1 MVNLLLGWLMGLGIL
16 SAATTWATSQW
27 LTDRHIVQRSH
38 GQQDLRALMDTLVHD
53 LRRAQFQSA
62 AIDFQVSDHQIL
74 FSINRNDNGLRDN
87 NECSGFRLN
96 GATLQ
101 TKTSCQPVVWTTL
114 NDTQTFK
121 VQALNFRWDCD
132 NAPNSQGDS
141 LWIELQSQATH
152 DAVSTT
158 WRRTVRLR
166 NVHPMQRPS
175 SSSCNSAV

>member
-38 GQQDLRALMDTLVHD
+38 GQHDLRALMDTLIHD

-96 GATLQ
+96 GTILQ
-101 TKTSCQPVVWTTL
+101 TQTSCQPAVWTSL
-114 NDTQTFK
+114 NDNRSLQIL
-121 VQALNFRWDCD
+121 ALNFQWECD
-132 NAPNSQGDS
+132 ADSNSQGDLLS
-141 LWIELQSQATH
+141 LEIKSQATQEPVP
-152 DAVSTT
+152 AT
-158 WRRTVRLR
+158 WQRHVRMR
-166 NVHPMQRPS
+166 NVHARTRPTTA
-175 SSSCNSAV
+175 SCTSAA

>member
-1 MVNLLLGWLMGLGIL
+1 MVNLMVGWVMGLSIL
-16 SAATTWATSQW
+16 AAAVSWTAMQW
-27 LTDRHIVQRSH
+27 QSDRQIVQHSH
-38 GQQDLRALMDTLVHD
+38 AQQDLRSLMDNLVHD

-62 AIDFQVSDHQIL
+62 PADFQVSAHQIL

-132 NAPNSQGDS
+132 NAPISQGDS

-175 SSSCNSAV
+175 SSTCNSAV